1 MSTGATSVRLPAL
14 SQAEFEVL
22 GESVFC
28 DDEIGID
35 WRVVESLPDEAE
47 LSRRNLHNEKVLRAL
62 ALFEE
67 HDQSPSDESERAEL
81 HRLEGKIDLLL
92 ELVTVL
98 VRDQQGGDRVRNAR
112 FNTRGL
118 CWDSTRPPAK
128 SALIA
133 LAMIFPAP
141 TAGEQSDDSDGGE
154 ENGGGR
160 DALGCNPLRAQ
171 RRDSSDE
178 RVRGA
183 PDPFVAPLY
192 EYCEITN
199 HRGGPTCD
207 WAISFSATWNASLRR
222 GRRLLPLACR
232 PRHQ

>member
-1 MSTGATSVRLPAL
+1 MSSGATSVRLPAL
-14 SQAEFEVL
+14 SQAEFDVL

-47 LSRRNLHNEKVLRAL
+47 LARRNLHNEKVLRAL

-118 CWDSTRPPAK
+118 CWDSTRPPPK
-128 SALIA
+128 SSLIDA
-133 LAMIFPAP
+133 DCYLLAQWPLP
-141 TAGEQSDDSDGGE
+141 LKLTARVVDIAAVRDG
-154 ENGGGR
+154 
-160 DALGCNPLRAQ
+160 AQ
-171 RRDSSDE
+171 RVCSRIEGLSGPCRDWLGKLVFRRHRRS
-178 RVRGA
+178 
-183 PDPFVAPLY
+183 VAL
-192 EYCEITN
+192 
-199 HRGGPTCD
+199 HRART
-207 WAISFSATWNASLRR
+207 
-222 GRRLLPLACR
+222 
-232 PRHQ
+232 